1 MTKIKILILAAFVS
15 FGTVHRASAE
25 NGSDALSLTG
35 EFLEQPVNSSDPCT
49 VFLCMAGMLKGE
61 SPGECSGAKKKFFS
75 IIKRKHGS
83 FHPGR
88 TFNARKAFLGDCPSA
103 PGDIVG
109 KILDKYGKLRW

>member
-15 FGTVHRASAE
+15 FGTVHSASAE

-61 SPGECSGAKKKFFS
+61 SPGECSGAKKKIFQHYQKEAWQFS
-75 IIKRKHGS
+75 SRK
-83 FHPGR
+83 
-88 TFNARKAFLGDCPSA
+88 N
-103 PGDIVG
+103 I
-109 KILDKYGKLRW
+109 